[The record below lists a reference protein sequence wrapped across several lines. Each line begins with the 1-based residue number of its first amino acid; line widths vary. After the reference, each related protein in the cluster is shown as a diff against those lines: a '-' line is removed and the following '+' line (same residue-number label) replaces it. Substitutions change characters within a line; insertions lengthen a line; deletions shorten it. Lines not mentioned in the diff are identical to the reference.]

1 MKLLN
6 KTSLIIITVAL
17 FIFFLGGIIFYKII
31 QTMII
36 KRVDR
41 ELLVQRQ
48 NIEDELKHFQQ
59 LKNAFLI
66 TENKILIKQI
76 EAGTHIDEVFKDTI
90 LFDQKEKLFSPY
102 RLLRFHTI
110 IDGKNFKISVFRS
123 MLEAENLI
131 EQIVVAMTLMLVTF
145 ILAMFFLNRYFF
157 RKIWD
162 DFFYSINKV
171 QHYNLRDDPNLNLP
185 KSEVE
190 EFEMLNQVFDKL
202 TDRIHKDYLSLKEF
216 TENASHEIQTPLSI
230 MRAKIELLLQYPGYS
245 EKQVALIS
253 ALNEA
258 VNRLSNLNKVLILLT
273 RIENNQFPEI
283 STVRLKERI
292 EYHLENFQE
301 IIAARNITLEVDLEA
316 KTEINV
322 NTALADILIINLI
335 KNAIRHNFDSGEL
348 AVRLTKNTLEISN
361 TGPEPDIPAEQL
373 FNRFVRTK
381 NASESLGLGLSL
393 VKKICDLYHFNIS
406 YQYEENRHKVL
417 VEFAPGQTAGRRLL
431 KS

>member
-17 FIFFLGGIIFYKII
+17 FIFFLGGITFYKII
-31 QTMII
+31 QSMII
-36 KRVDR
+36 KKVDR

-48 NIEDELKHFQQ
+48 NIESELKHFQQ
-59 LKNAFLI
+59 LEDAFLI
-66 TENKILIKQI
+66 TENKILI
-76 EAGTHIDEVFKDTI
+76 ERMESGSHIDEVFKDTI
-90 LFDQKEKLFSPY
+90 LFDQKEKLYSPY
-102 RLLRFHTI
+102 RMMRFHTI
-110 IDGKNFKISVFRS
+110 LGGKNFKISVFRS

-157 RKIWD
+157 RQIWD
-162 DFFYSINKV
+162 DFFYSVNKV
-171 QHYNLRDDPNLNLP
+171 KNYNLRDDPNLNLP

-202 TDRIHKDYLSLKEF
+202 TERIHNDYLSLKEF

-245 EKQVALIS
+245 GEQVALIS
-253 ALNEA
+253 SLNEA
-258 VNRLSNLNKVLILLT
+258 VNRLSNINKVLILLT
-273 RIENNQFPEI
+273 RIENNQFPEL

-301 IIAARNITLEVDLEA
+301 IIAAKNINLKLNLAV

-335 KNAIRHNFDSGEL
+335 KNAIRHNFDAGKLSI
-348 AVRLTKNTLEISN
+348 RLTKNTLEISN
-361 TGPEPDIPAEQL
+361 TGPKHDIPAEQL

-381 NASESLGLGLSL
+381 NAPESLGLGLSL
-393 VKKICDLYHFNIS
+393 VKKICELYNFNIR
-406 YQYEENRHKVL
+406 YQFEGNIHKVV
-417 VEFAPGQTAGRRLL
+417 VEFTPGQATAAKLL
-431 KS
+431 KV